1 MRKKALIVTVIS
13 VLAVIACAVTLFACK
28 HTEYTVTFEL
38 GGGEMQVQS
47 LTVEKGEAVD
57 LSAYTPTRQG
67 YVFTGWTDENGNAVT
82 LTVVNSDVTFTA
94 GWQAAQNTVT
104 YYVNG
109 EEYLVTSALTGETVT
124 LASYDSKEAG
134 EFFGWFTDVEMTSLA
149 GTAVVVAPAGTVLYG
164 AFIDGGYFTDTFDYS
179 ILSGEVR
186 INGLKDASVE
196 SVFIPSAYGNCSVRV
211 DAESFRNITSLKTV
225 YLGETVTIDG
235 GAFAG
240 SGVDEVVCMGENY
253 RVSNGAL
260 YYEHELV
267 FVLADTGGDYEVF
280 EGTTAIRAYAF
291 AGNKKLTGVT
301 LPASLT
307 KVENRIFADCND
319 TLKVVL
325 RANVNSGFFTEWNC
339 KGYTGTETYLY
350 TFADV
355 AEENGYIYTIRDG
368 KAYIFLYEGS
378 ESNITLPQTLGGYPV
393 CGVDKRAFMG
403 TGIVSVILHVGI
415 ESVGIEAFANCANLI
430 SVVFEGADTE
440 IGDLSFADC
449 VSLSSV
455 TLPSSLTVIPEGTFE
470 GCLSLAEIN
479 LPNTLQTI
487 RSYAFMYTAIKDITI
502 PSGVTTIEYGAF
514 ENTLGEDPNLPITF
528 RVAAGAQFDWYGIVG
543 NDYNYTIVYI

>member
-1 MRKKALIVTVIS
+1 MVIS

-28 HTEYTVTFEL
+28 PKEYTVTFEL
-38 GGGEMQVQS
+38 GGGEMQVRS

-82 LTVVNSDVTFTA
+82 LTVINSDVTFTA

-124 LASYDSKEAG
+124 LASYDSEESG
-134 EFFGWFTDVEMTSLA
+134 EFFGWFTDGEMTSLA

-164 AFIDGGYFTDTFDYS
+164 AFIGGDYFTGTFDYS

-196 SVFIPSAYGNCSVRV
+196 SVFIPSAYGNYSVRA
-211 DAESFRNITSLKTV
+211 DAEAFRNITSLKTV
-225 YLGETVTIDG
+225 YLGETVSIDG

-240 SGVDEVVCMGENY
+240 SGVDEIVCMGENY

-267 FVLADTGGDYEVF
+267 FVLADTGGDYDVF

-307 KVENRIFADCND
+307 KVENRIFADCD
-319 TLKVVL
+319 DELKVVL

-339 KGYTGTETYLY
+339 KGYAGEETYSY
-350 TFADV
+350 TFAVDG
-355 AEENGYIYTIRDG
+355 EENGYTYTVSDG
-368 KAYIFLYEGS
+368 KAYIFEYEGS
-378 ESNITLPQTLGGYPV
+378 GGDIVVPRTLGGYPV
-393 CGVDKRAFMG
+393 CGIGGRAFAG
-403 TGIVSVILHVGI
+403 TDITSVTVHSGIEYAANEAFASCQSLVNVEFEGEATTLGAGIFAGCSALKSVILPSALASIPSDAFTGCSSLDNI
-415 ESVGIEAFANCANLI
+415 ILPDTLEIIEA
-430 SVVFEGADTE
+430 
-440 IGDLSFADC
+440 
-449 VSLSSV
+449 
-455 TLPSSLTVIPEGTFE
+455 
-470 GCLSLAEIN
+470 
-479 LPNTLQTI
+479 
-487 RSYAFMYTAIKDITI
+487 YAFYETAIKEITI
-502 PSGVTTIEYGAF
+502 PASVISIEEGA
-514 ENTLGEDPNLPITF
+514 LGGTVPPETPVVISVYDDK
-528 RVAAGAQFDWYGIVG
+528 GFDWYNIVG
-543 NDYNYTIVYI
+543 GNFELRYI

>member
-28 HTEYTVTFEL
+28 PTEYTVTFEL

-67 YVFTGWTDENGNAVT
+67 YVFTGWTDESGNAVT

-124 LASYDSKEAG
+124 LASYDSEETG
-134 EFFGWFTDVEMTSLA
+134 EFFGWFTDGEMTSLA

-164 AFIDGGYFTDTFDYS
+164 AFIDGSYFTDTFDYS

-196 SVFIPSAYGNCSVRV
+196 SVFIPSAYGNYSVRV
-211 DAESFRNITSLKTV
+211 DAEAFRNITSLKTV

-291 AGNKKLTGVT
+291 AENKKLTGVT

-307 KVENRIFADCND
+307 KVENRIFADCD
-319 TLKVVL
+319 DELKVVL

-350 TFADV
+350 TFADA
-355 AEENGYIYTIRDG
+355 AEENGYTYTVSDG
-368 KAYIFLYEGS
+368 KAYIFEYEGS
-378 ESNITLPQTLGGYPV
+378 GSDIVVPRTLGGYPV
-393 CGVDKRAFMG
+393 CGIGGRAFSG
-403 TGIVSVILHVGI
+403 TNITSVTVHSGIEYAANEAFAFCQSLVSVEFEGEATTLGAGIFAGCSALKSVILPSALASIPSDAFTGCSSLDNI
-415 ESVGIEAFANCANLI
+415 ILPDTLEIIEA
-430 SVVFEGADTE
+430 
-440 IGDLSFADC
+440 
-449 VSLSSV
+449 
-455 TLPSSLTVIPEGTFE
+455 
-470 GCLSLAEIN
+470 
-479 LPNTLQTI
+479 
-487 RSYAFMYTAIKDITI
+487 YAFHETAIKEITI
-502 PSGVTTIEYGAF
+502 PASVISIEEGA
-514 ENTLGEDPNLPITF
+514 LGGTVPPETPVVISVYDDK
-528 RVAAGAQFDWYGIVG
+528 GFDWYNVVG
-543 NDYNYTIVYI
+543 GNFELRYI

>member
-28 HTEYTVTFEL
+28 PTEYTVTFEL

-67 YVFTGWTDENGNAVT
+67 YVFTGWTDESGNAVT

-124 LASYDSKEAG
+124 LASYDSEEAG
-134 EFFGWFTDVEMTSLA
+134 EFFGWFTDGEMTSLA

-164 AFIDGGYFTDTFDYS
+164 AFIDDSYFTDTFDYS

-186 INGLKDASVE
+186 INGLKDTSVE
-196 SVFIPSAYGNCSVRV
+196 SVFIPSAYGNYSVRV
-211 DAESFRNITSLKTV
+211 DAEAFRNITSLKTV

-307 KVENRIFADCND
+307 KVENRIFADCAD
-319 TLKVVL
+319 ALKVVL

-339 KGYTGTETYLY
+339 KGYTGEETYSY
-350 TFADV
+350 TFAVDG
-355 AEENGYIYTIRDG
+355 EENGYTYTVSDG
-368 KAYIFLYEGS
+368 KAYIFEYEGS
-378 ESNITLPQTLGGYPV
+378 GGDIVVPRTLGGYPV
-393 CGVDKRAFMG
+393 CGIGGRAFSG
-403 TGIVSVILHVGI
+403 TNITSVTVHSGIEYAANEAFAFCQSLVSVEFEGEATTLGAGIFAGCSALKSVILPSALASIPSDAFTGCSSLDNI
-415 ESVGIEAFANCANLI
+415 ILPDTLEIIEA
-430 SVVFEGADTE
+430 
-440 IGDLSFADC
+440 
-449 VSLSSV
+449 
-455 TLPSSLTVIPEGTFE
+455 
-470 GCLSLAEIN
+470 
-479 LPNTLQTI
+479 
-487 RSYAFMYTAIKDITI
+487 YAFYETAIKEITI
-502 PSGVTTIEYGAF
+502 PASVISIEEGA
-514 ENTLGEDPNLPITF
+514 LGGTVPPETPVVISVYDDK
-528 RVAAGAQFDWYGIVG
+528 GFDWYNVVG
-543 NDYNYTIVYI
+543 GNFELRYI

>member
-28 HTEYTVTFEL
+28 PTEYTVTFEL

-47 LTVEKGEAVD
+47 LTVEKGGAVD

-124 LASYDSKEAG
+124 LAPYDSEEAG
-134 EFFGWFTDVEMTSLA
+134 EFFGWFTDGEMTSLA

-179 ILSGEVR
+179 ILSGEEVR

-196 SVFIPSAYGNCSVRV
+196 SVFIPSAYGNHSVRV
-211 DAESFRNITSLKTV
+211 DAEAFRNITSLKTV

-260 YYEHELV
+260 YY
-267 FVLADTGGDYEVF
+267 DYEVF
-280 EGTTAIRAYAF
+280 EGTTAIRAHAF

-307 KVENRIFADCND
+307 TVGRRIFADCD
-319 TLKVVL
+319 DALKVVL

-339 KGYTGTETYLY
+339 KGYTGEETYSY
-350 TFADV
+350 TFAIDG
-355 AEENGYIYTIRDG
+355 EENGYTYTVSDG
-368 KAYIFLYEGS
+368 KAYIFEYEGS
-378 ESNITLPQTLGGYPV
+378 GDDIVVPRTLGGYPV
-393 CGVDKRAFMG
+393 CGIGGRAFAG
-403 TGIVSVILHVGI
+403 TDITSVTVHSGIEYAANEAFASCQSLVSVEFEGEATTLGAGIFAGCSALKSVILPSALASIPSDAFTGCSSLDNI
-415 ESVGIEAFANCANLI
+415 ILPDTLEIIEA
-430 SVVFEGADTE
+430 
-440 IGDLSFADC
+440 
-449 VSLSSV
+449 
-455 TLPSSLTVIPEGTFE
+455 
-470 GCLSLAEIN
+470 
-479 LPNTLQTI
+479 
-487 RSYAFMYTAIKDITI
+487 YAFYETAIKEITI
-502 PSGVTTIEYGAF
+502 PASVISIEEGA
-514 ENTLGEDPNLPITF
+514 LGGTVPPKTPVVISVYDDK
-528 RVAAGAQFDWYGIVG
+528 GFDWYNIVG
-543 NDYNYTIVYI
+543 GNFELRYI

>member
-28 HTEYTVTFEL
+28 PTEYTVTFEL

-82 LTVVNSDVTFTA
+82 LTVINSDVTFTA

-124 LASYDSKEAG
+124 LASYDSEEAG
-134 EFFGWFTDVEMTSLA
+134 EFFGWFTDGEMTSLA

-164 AFIDGGYFTDTFDYS
+164 AFIDGGYFTYTFDYS

-196 SVFIPSAYGNCSVRV
+196 SVFIPSAYENYSVRV
-211 DAESFRNITSLKTV
+211 DAEAFRNITSLKTV
-225 YLGETVTIDG
+225 YLGETVAIDG

-267 FVLADTGGDYEVF
+267 FALADTGGDYEVF

-307 KVENRIFADCND
+307 TVGRRIFADCND

-339 KGYTGTETYLY
+339 KGYTGTETYSY
-350 TFADV
+350 TFADA
-355 AEENGYIYTIRDG
+355 AEENGYTYTVSDG
-368 KAYIFLYEGS
+368 KAYIIEYKGS
-378 ESNITLPQTLGGYPV
+378 GGDIVVPRTLGGYPV
-393 CGVDKRAFMG
+393 CGIGGRAFYG
-403 TGIVSVILHVGI
+403 TNITSVTVHRGIEYAANEAFAFCQSLVSVEFEGEATTLGAGIFAGCSALKSVILPSALTSI
-415 ESVGIEAFANCANLI
+415 PSDAFTGC
-430 SVVFEGADTE
+430 
-440 IGDLSFADC
+440 
-449 VSLSSV
+449 
-455 TLPSSLTVIPEGTFE
+455 SSLDNIILPDT
-470 GCLSLAEIN
+470 LEI
-479 LPNTLQTI
+479 I
-487 RSYAFMYTAIKDITI
+487 EEYAFHETAIKEITI
-502 PSGVTTIEYGAF
+502 PASVISIEEGA
-514 ENTLGEDPNLPITF
+514 LGGTVPPETPVVISVYDDK
-528 RVAAGAQFDWYGIVG
+528 GFDWYNIVG
-543 NDYNYTIVYI
+543 GNFELKYI